1 MRKGKLKKVDDQWVI
16 EHAGYDDFGMP
27 IVGIETP
34 LFPGPFPLPG
44 GVYID
49 EILIEGKEYDFE
61 FEGKFA
67 RIIIPRKT
75 KIIESESR
83 LLEKILAETSLETS
97 LRISFAM
104 SDYENWEDG
113 KYLGDEELINNQV
126 ESALHII
133 EAWVEKGQTN
143 PIRNS

>member
-1 MRKGKLKKVDDQWVI
+1 M
-16 EHAGYDDFGMP
+16 
-27 IVGIETP
+27 
-34 LFPGPFPLPG
+34 
-44 GVYID
+44 
-49 EILIEGKEYDFE
+49 EYTQSN
-61 FEGKFA
+61 
-67 RIIIPRKT
+67 IIG
-75 KIIESESR
+75 
-83 LLEKILAETSLETS
+83 KILDETSLETS